1 MTWPLWQPCRQL
13 LGDRRQLRPAADE
26 LPSCGGLAGE
36 LLSPG
41 KGLRVYSPFLAVL
54 PTGGHTLLRRPERV
68 LAVAALAAV
77 AAQLLLYAKTDSR
90 AGRYFGRGPS
100 SWAPS
105 RPYRSHEAF
114 RCPSCSKLKQH
125 VGGT

>member
-1 MTWPLWQPCRQL
+1 MSYPL
-13 LGDRRQLRPAADE
+13 AA
-26 LPSCGGLAGE
+26 GLAGE

-54 PTGGHTLLRRPERV
+54 PTGGHTL